1 MAHVDT
7 VRNNVIVE
15 EENKVFNFYC
25 NLWLNAMLWL
35 NFLLSNKNAKVIFH
49 TKKKEIRNYIF

>member
-49 TKKKEIRNYIF
+49 TKKKEI